1 MTTVY
6 LIRHAEAEGN
16 LYRRVHGW
24 YDSLIT
30 ENGYRQIAAL
40 RGRFADVPIDAVYS
54 SDLFRTM
61 TTARAIYPGHGPELH
76 TTPGLREIGVGVWED
91 KPWGALEREDALNLI
106 RFNHCAPEFKV
117 RGGETF
123 AQVQARIKETVF
135 QLAAAHPGQ
144 TIALFSHGT
153 AIRCLQA
160 AIRGLGPGEMDG
172 LGHSDN
178 TAVTC
183 LEIQGDQA
191 RIVFENDNSHLPE
204 EISTLARQK
213 WWKER
218 DGGGGDANLWFRPLN
233 MKKEA
238 ERFRAAR
245 HEAWQNIH
253 GTSVPFDGDGFVKDA
268 LRCWKQDPHKAV
280 MWAMRRDEPAGI
292 LHLDLERDADQGV
305 GYIPFFYMMPQ
316 LRCQGLGVQLL
327 GQAVSTFRPLGRT
340 RLRLR
345 CAPDNLRAQRFYQK
359 YGFVKV
365 GEAQGS
371 RVPLDILEK
380 DIGYTVKEDW
390 MNL

>member
-30 ENGYRQIAAL
+30 DNGYRQIAAL
-40 RGRFADVPIDAVYS
+40 RGRFADVPIDAVYA
-54 SDLFRTM
+54 SDLFRTR
-61 TTARAIYPGHGPELH
+61 TTARAIYPGHGLELH
-76 TTPGLREIGVGVWED
+76 TTPGLREISLGAWED
-91 KPWGALEREDALNLI
+91 RPWGALEREDALNLI
-106 RFNHCAPEFKV
+106 RFNHSAPEFRV

-123 AQVQARIKETVF
+123 AQVQERIKKTVF

-160 AIRGLGPGEMDG
+160 AIRGLGPGQMDG

-183 LEIQGDQA
+183 LEIEGERA

-218 DGGGGDANLWFRPLN
+218 DGGSGDANLWFRPLN

-238 ERFRAAR
+238 DRYRTAR
-245 HEAWQNIH
+245 HEAWRDIH
-253 GTSVPFDGDGFVKDA
+253 GMSVPFDGDGFVKDA
-268 LRCWKQDPHKAV
+268 LRCWKQDPNKAV
-280 MWAMRRDEPAGI
+280 MWAMRRDEPAGM
-292 LHLDLERDADQGV
+292 LQLDLERDAARGV

-316 LRCQGLGVQLL
+316 IRCQGLGVQLL
-327 GQAVSTFRPLGRT
+327 GQAVSTFRPLGCT

-345 CAPDNLRAQRFYQK
+345 CAPDNGRAQRFYQK
-359 YGFVKV
+359 HGFVKV
-365 GEAQGS
+365 GEEQGA

-380 DIGYTVKEDW
+380 DIGYTVNEDW

>member
-1 MTTVY
+1 MTTIY

-30 ENGYRQIAAL
+30 DNGYRQIAAL
-40 RGRFADVPIDAVYS
+40 RGRFADVPIHAVYS
-54 SDLFRTM
+54 SDLFRTR
-61 TTARAIYPGHGPELH
+61 TTARAIYLSHGLELH

-106 RFNHCAPEFKV
+106 RFNHCSPEFRV

-123 AQVQARIKETVF
+123 AQVQARIRETVF
-135 QLAAAHPGQ
+135 RLAAAHPGQ

-218 DGGGGDANLWFRPLN
+218 EGGGGDANLWFRPLN

-268 LRCWKQDPHKAV
+268 LRCWKRDPHKAV

-327 GQAVSTFRPLGRT
+327 GQAVSAFRPLGRT

-345 CAPDNLRAQRFYQK
+345 CAPDNQRAQRFYRK
-359 YGFVKV
+359 YGFVRV
-365 GEAQGS
+365 GEEQGA

-380 DIGYTVKEDW
+380 DIGYTVQEDW

>member
-183 LEIQGDQA
+183 LKIQGDQA

-218 DGGGGDANLWFRPLN
+218 DGGSGDANLWFRPLN

-238 ERFRAAR
+238 DRYRTAR
-245 HEAWQNIH
+245 HEAWRDIH
-253 GTSVPFDGDGFVKDA
+253 GMSVPFDGDGFVKDA
-268 LRCWKQDPHKAV
+268 LRCWRQDPNQAV

-292 LHLDLERDADQGV
+292 LQLDLERDAHQGV

-345 CAPDNLRAQRFYQK
+345 CAPDNGRAQRFYQK
-359 YGFVKV
+359 HGFVKV
-365 GEAQGS
+365 GEEQGA

-380 DIGYTVKEDW
+380 NIGFETKEE
-390 MNL
+390 